1 MFRLKFIL
9 SGIIFISFLI
19 TTSLIKNESRVL
31 EKQILIL
38 NTNLKAKEKNL
49 SEAQLDFYYLTS
61 PAEIEKKILMN
72 KSQEFKPIRNSK
84 IFNNINDIIMIEKK
98 ISNLKNINEKKQ
110 KKQTN

>member
-38 NTNLKAKEKNL
+38 NTNLKAKEKKL
-49 SEAQLDFYYLTS
+49 E
-61 PAEIEKKILMN
+61 
-72 KSQEFKPIRNSK
+72 
-84 IFNNINDIIMIEKK
+84 
-98 ISNLKNINEKKQ
+98 
-110 KKQTN
+110 